1 MYWLQKFHFIISIDH
16 AKMLFRN
23 LHPSVV
29 RWHINIRILSSEI
42 LKIMIFCRI
51 LNEMKIMKYKLN
63 LEKCCVLIV
72 EKNTFVNII
81 LLKSLETV
89 EFNAVFR
96 SFYFNL
102 DFKYFFPLWICKVI
116 SIFLWCINIRSF
128 MYLICA
134 TFDRQEITLLII
146 KCHKVSTPLDQYT
159 SEMKVRKEN

>member
-1 MYWLQKFHFIISIDH
+1 MYW
-16 AKMLFRN
+16 
-23 LHPSVV
+23 
-29 RWHINIRILSSEI
+29 NIRILSSEI

-51 LNEMKIMKYKLN
+51 LNEMKIIKYKLN
-63 LEKCCVLIV
+63 LKKFAFWLSK
-72 EKNTFVNII
+72 KNTFVNII

-89 EFNAVFR
+89 EFNAVCR

-146 KCHKVSTPLDQYT
+146 KCQKVSTPLDQYI